1 MRTKYQINAWPQGPR
16 LTTVNG
22 KTTYNSVF
30 SRDYTTQA
38 SALRAATQVHR
49 MHPAAEIELVTYEL
63 QAIFWMQREAVTVQ
77 FCLDCNARL
86 DWQDPDMYHCPRCG
100 SEWHDDHFKAGA
112 A

>member
-1 MRTKYQINAWPQGPR
+1 
-16 LTTVNG
+16 
-22 KTTYNSVF
+22 
-30 SRDYTTQA
+30 
-38 SALRAATQVHR
+38 
-49 MHPAAEIELVTYEL
+49 
-63 QAIFWMQREAVTVQ
+63 MQREAVTVQ